1 MDFTHMGSL
10 AQQGYGLLIA
20 LGIKVVEAIALWIVG
35 RWLIGFSVSMIG
47 KAMTRQKIDPTLI
60 RYINNT
66 VAAILNI
73 VLVVAILGFFGVET
87 TSFAALLAAAGVA
100 IGMAW
105 SGLLGNFA
113 AGVFI
118 IILQPFKVGDFIL
131 AGGVMGTV
139 EEVGLFVTSI
149 NTLDN
154 IRNIVGNG
162 KILGDVIQNF
172 STNPF
177 RRVDLQAQ
185 LSHSVDPHQAIAI
198 LKAGLAKIPNVMTDP
213 APSVEILTFTLA
225 GPVLAVRPFC
235 NNKDYWQ
242 VYFAT
247 NTLIK
252 DAFGQ
257 AGFAVPEQHYMV
269 RTAACRRHCGCAFSL
284 ITSATLPQRR
294 VRGGA
299 FATNFDSGREVDC
312 AENHDIC
319 SAALVMCRRDCKC
332 RAGFSKERGSSYR
345 VHRQH
350 GRQETRAQNHLC
362 RRRLDRLGFGAAVY
376 LGSTSSGHEIG

>member
-1 MDFTHMGSL
+1 
-10 AQQGYGLLIA
+10 
-20 LGIKVVEAIALWIVG
+20 
-35 RWLIGFSVSMIG
+35 MIDRV
-47 KAMTRQKIDPTLI
+47 MTKQKIDPTLI

-66 VAAILNI
+66 LAALLNI
-73 VLVVAILGFFGVET
+73 VLAVAILGFFGVET

-105 SGLLGNFA
+105 SGLLSNFA
-113 AGVFI
+113 AGVFL
-118 IILQPFKVGDFIL
+118 IILQPFKVGDFVTV
-131 AGGVMGTV
+131 GGITGTV

-149 NTLDN
+149 NTPDN
-154 IRNIVGNG
+154 IRTIIGNG
-162 KILGDVIQNF
+162 KVFAEVIQNY
-172 STNPF
+172 STNAY
-177 RRVDLQAQ
+177 RRVELQAQ

-198 LKAGLAKIPNVMTDP
+198 LKAGLAQIPNVLTDP

-269 RTAACRRHCGCAFSL
+269 RTAATEA
-284 ITSATLPQRR
+284 
-294 VRGGA
+294 
-299 FATNFDSGREVDC
+299 
-312 AENHDIC
+312 
-319 SAALVMCRRDCKC
+319 SAA
-332 RAGFSKERGSSYR
+332 ASPS
-345 VHRQH
+345 
-350 GRQETRAQNHLC
+350 A
-362 RRRLDRLGFGAAVY
+362 
-376 LGSTSSGHEIG
+376 